1 MAQAKKKPQDHKPEA
16 TAVETHRVTTVDGI
30 EWQLDISGLRSP
42 RTADDLGL
50 LQEVA
55 DMGEDAPKEYL
66 AEMSIRVPGLL
77 RRLVGLASARKV
89 HAHLEKKHGDEYGM
103 VHLAQFI
110 VEMFKG
116 AAPN

>member
-1 MAQAKKKPQDHKPEA
+1 MAAKKPQDHKPKTEA
-16 TAVETHRVTTVDGI
+16 TAVETHRTSKVDGI
-30 EWQLDISGLRSP
+30 EWHLDVAGLRSP

-55 DMGEDAPKEYL
+55 DLGEDAPREYL

-77 RRLVGLASARKV
+77 RRLVGLAESRRV
-89 HAHLEKKHGDEYGM
+89 HAHLEKKHGADYNM

-110 VEMFKG
+110 VSLFRE

>member
-1 MAQAKKKPQDHKPEA
+1 MTVKKKPQDHKDA
-16 TAVETHRVTTVDGI
+16 TQVETHRVAVVDGV
-30 EWQLDISGLRSP
+30 EWRLEFAGLRSP

-55 DMGEDAPKEYL
+55 ELGENAPKEYL
-66 AEMSIRVPGLL
+66 AEMQIRVPGLL
-77 RRLVGLASARKV
+77 RRLVGLTASRKV
-89 HAHLEKKHGDEYGM
+89 HAHLEGVHGDEYSM

-110 VEMFKG
+110 VSLFKA